1 MQSLSAGFFAG
12 GRYDRDLERTALIL
26 NEMRVRNYRTV
37 GPEQRLS
44 LLPGTTLVGPNN
56 SGKTNLLR
64 AVQMFFTGY
73 ENVLNYRRASD
84 LTFGAGSQQTSLVAS
99 FTADGHSRDTEI
111 LTLLDELHA
120 IVGTT
125 RDSDT
130 FTVNLYFTGAN
141 DTPVYRVFGNVKVPV
156 ADRPT
161 FSRKQKQLVEL
172 LLGTFRVHYVPSAK
186 SITSL
191 YDDLLKPFVTHA
203 AFQAIAPHLDGIQ
216 AELDSVAQSLND
228 ELNAVGLS
236 AIQSSFRLPARSTD
250 LLAGFELMLADPGS
264 TTLSEKGQ
272 GIQSTVLFASFAWI
286 TEQEK
291 LVDGVPIWLIEEP
304 ESYLHPELTKA
315 LYSVLET
322 LSSSSTVVT
331 TTHSLAFVPTDHRL
345 AQGVDLDAVSR
356 RTVVSDFRS
365 HAEATQRIRRS
376 LGVQFSDYY
385 NLAEA
390 NVFVEGPSDKELIR
404 WALSLLDPE
413 GHTYPMLRSSLLED
427 FGGVKQLEG
436 FLKATYAP
444 IRDERAL
451 VAVFDGDAA
460 GQQSRQNL
468 QQYFGQKDVPFDPN
482 RDFVSVR
489 NGFAVEGLFPD
500 AAVKE
505 MHNQHSSWFQTY
517 SVDSSGDLEPF
528 RIKDDRKSNAIDFL
542 RAVSPEI
549 DDWEHRWLS
558 FLSAIEGAL
567 GLQMKRLAG

>member
-1 MQSLSAGFFAG
+1 
-12 GRYDRDLERTALIL
+12 
-26 NEMRVRNYRTV
+26 MRVRNYRTV

-44 LLPGTTLVGPNN
+44 LLPGMTLVGPNN

-73 ENVLNYRRASD
+73 ENVLGYRRATD

-99 FTADGHSRDTEI
+99 FTIDGHARDAEV

-120 IVGTT
+120 IVGTQ

-130 FTVNLYFTGAN
+130 FTVNLYFTGVN

-203 AFQAIAPHLDGIQ
+203 AFQAIEPHLDGIQ
-216 AELDSVAQSLND
+216 AELDSVAQSLNE

-236 AIQSSFRLPARSTD
+236 GIQSSFRLPTRSTD
-250 LLAGFELMLADPGS
+250 LLAGFELMLSDPSS

-291 LVDGVPIWLIEEP
+291 LVEGVPLWLIEEP

-315 LYSVLET
+315 LYAVLET
-322 LSSSSTVVT
+322 LSNSSTVVA
-331 TTHSLAFVPTDHRL
+331 TTHSLAFVPTDHSL
-345 AQGVDLDAVSR
+345 VQGVDLDPATR

-385 NLAEA
+385 NLAEC
-390 NVFVEGPSDKELIR
+390 NVFLEGPSDKELML
-404 WALSLLDPE
+404 WALSQLDPN
-413 GHTYPMLRSSLLED
+413 GVTYPLLGASLLED

-451 VAVFDGDAA
+451 VAVFDGDSA

-468 QQYFGQKDVPFDPN
+468 QQYFGQKEVPFDPN

-500 AAVKE
+500 EAVME
-505 MHNQHSSWFQTY
+505 MHDQHSSWFQTY

-528 RIKDDRKSNAIDFL
+528 QIKDGRKSDAIRFL
-542 RAVSPEI
+542 KQAAPSMV
-549 DDWEHRWLS
+549 DWDRRWLS
-558 FLSAIEGAL
+558 FLSAIDSAL
-567 GLQMKRLAG
+567 QTQIERLARQQ